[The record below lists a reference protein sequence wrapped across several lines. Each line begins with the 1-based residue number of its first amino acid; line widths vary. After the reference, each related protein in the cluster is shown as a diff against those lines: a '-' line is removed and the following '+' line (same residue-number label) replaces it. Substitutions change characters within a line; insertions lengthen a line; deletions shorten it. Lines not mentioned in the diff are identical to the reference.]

1 MAAMHLESSVD
12 GTVLRPWGAW
22 MLEQASYYTDN
33 YLTLN
38 QNSYGKVWPVFGKEC
53 AAHGQANHAFPSRC
67 NVRVARGQ
75 ANRAFHIRRIL
86 RGAQEENRAIH
97 NNRICRQRVGERV
110 VYNIKTN

>member
-1 MAAMHLESSVD
+1 MAAMHLESGVD

-53 AAHGQANHAFPSRC
+53 AAHGQANHALVDETCVLESC
-67 NVRVARGQ
+67 VSYS
-75 ANRAFHIRRIL
+75 ANIAWRTRR
-86 RGAQEENRAIH
+86 ES
-97 NNRICRQRVGERV
+97 CDS
-110 VYNIKTN
+110 